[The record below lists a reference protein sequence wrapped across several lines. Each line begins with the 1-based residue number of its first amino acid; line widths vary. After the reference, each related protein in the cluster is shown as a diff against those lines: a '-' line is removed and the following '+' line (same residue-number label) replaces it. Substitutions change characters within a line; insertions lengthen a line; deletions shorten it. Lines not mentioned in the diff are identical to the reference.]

1 MLCARFQSRICLQRI
16 SVANSELDTERVLT
30 GELRPVGVD
39 GSDDLNKRGTIYITK
54 PAKHTLR
61 YLMRIEHAEV
71 IQYKTLQRSG
81 DRENGGGL
89 PLALDGD
96 ICAVSCFNTCHFRAA
111 IFHTADKSDLLSC
124 TSVDERAELA
134 ARSGVVGAEGDG
146 VDCG

>member
-1 MLCARFQSRICLQRI
+1 MRCI
-16 SVANSELDTERVLT
+16 SIANSELATERVLT

-39 GSDDLNKRGTIYITK
+39 GSDDLNKRGTIYITS
-54 PAKHTLR
+54 PAKHTLGSH
-61 YLMRIEHAEV
+61 MRIKHAEV
-71 IQYKTLQRSG
+71 IQFKTLQRSG

-124 TSVDERAELA
+124 TSVDERAKSS
-134 ARSGVVGAEGDG
+134 RRGA
-146 VDCG
+146 VA